1 MAEVIRVTLPD
12 GKEICYRS
20 PLHTFV
26 EVLKWIGE
34 ERFEDIPVKINGRP
48 IVSHDTY
55 PIKNYTI
62 EILPGWHFIKQ
73 ADTRERYLKL
83 LAINNG
89 MNLGMKIEIGDFKAD
104 KNPSLNKCCRPKS
117 LLRVTM
123 PNGECIDYDSYRDVF
138 MTVIDK
144 LGPRSVSAKANFD
157 WSSNQPLFTATNPD
171 GIRVKVAD
179 SLFLAL
185 PQTVKQA
192 ATMLKLIAKRLGI
205 ATDIII
211 EVIPTKRQS

>member
-1 MAEVIRVTLPD
+1 MAEVIKVTLPD
-12 GKEICYRS
+12 GKEICYKS
-20 PLHTFV
+20 PLHTFI
-26 EVLKWIGE
+26 EVLKWIGAQ
-34 ERFEDIPVKINGRP
+34 RFDEIPVKINGRP
-48 IVSHDTY
+48 LVSHETY

-89 MNLGMKIEIGDFKAD
+89 MNLGMKIEIGDFKGE
-104 KNPSLNKCCRPKS
+104 KNPPIQGVCRPKS

-123 PNGECIDYDSYRDVF
+123 PDGELVDYDSYRDVF

-144 LGPRSVSAKANFD
+144 LGPRTISAKANFD
-157 WSSNQPLFTATNPD
+157 WSANQPLLSVTNPD
-171 GIRVKVAD
+171 GVRIKVAD

-185 PQTVKQA
+185 PYTVKKA
-192 ATMLKLIAKRLGI
+192 ANMLNLIAKRLGI
-205 ATDIII
+205 AENIKI
-211 EVIPTKRQS
+211 EVIPAVEQI